1 MNELLRSLRQLWRV
15 PILALY
21 LGLRPFGLRS
31 RSEPHQ
37 SIATHPK
44 RKDARPVVLLGFA
57 RTGTTTVQKTISET
71 FGYNASFEFI
81 GRNHSGYPD
90 ELFADLNLY
99 FRGAPEIA
107 YLPLYR
113 LAGGVL
119 ASLASLEDGSTVER
133 IQGKLKAY
141 LAHLLDHYGSNVVL
155 KELRLVANMPTLR
168 KVLADLG
175 VRPVFVFTVTDP
187 MLPLY
192 THYRLGGLV
201 EGSDLRELR
210 VDENYAYRRETY
222 AALGL
227 FQDVLDIPCR
237 NKWERLLAAV
247 ILDQRFLARCAEQYP
262 DECIVADV
270 VSGRDWF
277 QSLGD
282 RIECETPRSPQTRV
296 SNPRRYLQD
305 PYFLELFSRF
315 VGPELRRLLGP
326 EVELALAD
334 RSWPRGSLR
343 MLVTRARVA
352 LLELL

>member
-1 MNELLRSLRQLWRV
+1 MNELLRSLRQLWRA
-15 PILALY
+15 PILAIY
-21 LGLRPFGLRS
+21 LALQPFGLRS

-71 FGYNASFEFI
+71 FGYNASFEFV
-81 GRNHSGYPD
+81 GRNHSGYPE

-107 YLPLYR
+107 LLPLYR
-113 LAGGVL
+113 IAGGVL
-119 ASLASLEDGSTVER
+119 ASLDTVEDGATVER
-133 IQGKLKAY
+133 VQGKLKTY
-141 LAHLLDHYGSNVVL
+141 LSHLLDHYGCNVVL
-155 KELRLVANMPTLR
+155 KELRLVANMPALR

-175 VRPVFVFTVTDP
+175 VRPIFVFTVTDP

-201 EGSDLRELR
+201 EGCDLRQLR
-210 VDENYAYRRETY
+210 VDELYAYRRETY

-227 FQDVLDIPCR
+227 FPEILEIPCR
-237 NKWERLLAAV
+237 NKWERLLVAV

-270 VSGRDWF
+270 GSGGDWLR
-277 QSLGD
+277 SLGEQ
-282 RIECETPRSPQTRV
+282 IEIGTLESPTTRV

-305 PYFLELFSRF
+305 PYFLQMFSRF
-315 VGPELRRLLGP
+315 VGPELRRLLAP
-326 EVELALAD
+326 EVDVALAQ
-334 RSWPRGSLR
+334 RSWPRGTIR